1 MRNLKTLLAVMQ
13 GRALVI
19 TPREDK
25 KADVVIGKQISKQF
39 ALSSLVG
46 AVKALML

>member
-1 MRNLKTLLAVMQ
+1 MRSLRALLAIVQ

-25 KADVVIGKQISKQF
+25 KADVIVGKHVSKQF
-39 ALSSLVG
+39 AIGSLVG